1 MSLRADLRWRDDPI
15 EVITTYIAILR
26 DAAVKLETASSQL
39 KGVQLERA
47 GGMALEEA
55 MENAIQK
62 IATMTSTGEITP
74 SQASLY
80 TRQARDIY
88 EYAVDIWRFFLR
100 KDRKEH
106 SLKLKKIQQAQ
117 ENPASSSCCALWL

>member
-1 MSLRADLRWRDDPI
+1 MSLRADLRWRDDPR

-26 DAAVKLETASSQL
+26 DAAVQLETASSQL
-39 KGVQLERA
+39 KGGQLERA

-88 EYAVDIWRFFLR
+88 EYAVDIWRF
-100 KDRKEH
+100 
-106 SLKLKKIQQAQ
+106 
-117 ENPASSSCCALWL
+117 